1 MWDNYKRGPATLV
14 LQDGSVFVG
23 SRIGAET
30 DTAGLVVFNTSMT
43 GYEEMLTDP
52 SYGGQILVATYPLIG
67 NYGISL
73 RDAESGRVQ
82 VQGFVVRAHCDEPS
96 HPLAQLTVHDYLTNA
111 GVPGLSEV
119 DTRAITRRIRSGG
132 AAMGAIVPGDNADA
146 ARRLLHGTS
155 WYGDHNW
162 VDDVS
167 TRSEYGWD
175 LDDVVR
181 DRATDDLER
190 RARLISGGGDDDDA
204 DDDDRLRIA
213 VMDFGVKHNILRSL
227 HVRGC
232 TTRVYPPNATAD
244 DVRQYRPDGI
254 VLSPGPGDPQVLDA
268 PVETVR
274 DLADLTGDGSRATPI
289 LGICLGHQLVG
300 RALGADTYML
310 HFGHRGGNQPVMELE
325 TGRVF
330 ITAHNHGYAVDAAKL
345 PPRESIRVSHVN
357 LNDDTVEGLDDI
369 QHQIMTIQFHSEAS
383 PGPHDSEL
391 VFDRFLDRVRSH
403 KAARSR
409 GSR

>member
-1 MWDNYKRGPATLV
+1 MIDAIATDHAPHAETDKQCTFSEAANGIIGLETAFALAAGVCDGDLLMIIERLTAAPARVMGWTEAGSLKVGKPADIVIIDPEAHWKVSTEALGSKSANTPLLDMTLRGRVVQTFVGGMRVWDVVGDHAYVNNNTRGPATLV

-167 TRSEYGWD
+167 TRSEYRWD
-175 LDDVVR
+175 LDDAVR

-190 RARLISGGGDDDDA
+190 RGSP
-204 DDDDRLRIA
+204 
-213 VMDFGVKHNILRSL
+213 DFR
-227 HVRGC
+227 R
-232 TTRVYPPNATAD
+232 R
-244 DVRQYRPDGI
+244 
-254 VLSPGPGDPQVLDA
+254 
-268 PVETVR
+268 
-274 DLADLTGDGSRATPI
+274 
-289 LGICLGHQLVG
+289 
-300 RALGADTYML
+300 
-310 HFGHRGGNQPVMELE
+310 
-325 TGRVF
+325 
-330 ITAHNHGYAVDAAKL
+330 
-345 PPRESIRVSHVN
+345 
-357 LNDDTVEGLDDI
+357 
-369 QHQIMTIQFHSEAS
+369 
-383 PGPHDSEL
+383 
-391 VFDRFLDRVRSH
+391 
-403 KAARSR
+403 
-409 GSR
+409 